1 MAAAGQK
8 TFSISTES
16 ELNKI
21 AEWTSGYSNNF
32 DGITLVLE
40 KDIAL
45 SCNKDDRTTHFTPIG
60 INSSFEGTFD
70 GNGHKISNLYVDR
83 ADRAGLFASVYGASI
98 KNLTVEGT
106 VVGSS
111 SNGSDITGVGGIVG
125 YSFSQIVIENCV
137 SNVNVSSSCENTGGI
152 CGYVNDV
159 DSVIRNCINIGNIES
174 KSDKTGGI
182 SGNPDIVYNCAN
194 FGAVSGKS
202 NVAGIAGYTEK
213 DVSLCYNA
221 GKISISP
228 SDGAASAAAIAN
240 VSGTDAG
247 FYHYCYFKEGTAD
260 AAFKGVSTGSG
271 IIEFSYPKQI
281 NLDLELSNRIGT
293 SAYKAYCSTWDK
305 TYTFD
310 GVVYPVCVEIK

>member
-1 MAAAGQK
+1 M
-8 TFSISTES
+8 
-16 ELNKI
+16 
-21 AEWTSGYSNNF
+21 
-32 DGITLVLE
+32 
-40 KDIAL
+40 
-45 SCNKDDRTTHFTPIG
+45 
-60 INSSFEGTFD
+60 
-70 GNGHKISNLYVDR
+70 
-83 ADRAGLFASVYGASI
+83 
-98 KNLTVEGT
+98 EGT

-111 SNGSDITGVGGIVG
+111 YDGSDLTGVGGIVG
-125 YSFSQIVIENCV
+125 FSSSQILIENCV

-152 CGYVNDV
+152 CGYVNDA

-174 KSDKTGGI
+174 NSDKTGGI
-182 SGNPDIVYNCAN
+182 SGNPGIVYNCAN

-221 GKISISP
+221 GAIKA

-240 VSGTDAG
+240 VAGTGTD
-247 FYHYCYFKEGTAD
+247 FYHYCYYKEGTAD

-293 SAYKAYCSTWDK
+293 SAYKDYCTPWDK